1 MARLAVISYHTSPL
15 AQPGTGDGG
24 GMNVYVRELSSALA
38 RLGNEVDVY
47 TRRDNPFAPDTINVE
62 PGFRVH
68 NISAGPASVLERNE
82 LPLFVD
88 EFTDNVAEIFR
99 TSEIPDAIHAN
110 YWLSGLSGHR
120 LKHEMNIPLIM
131 TFHTLER
138 VKAETFEGESE
149 ERAAQEASI
158 FACADAVL
166 ASCDV
171 EAEQIVRFYNA
182 DPSRVHVVP
191 LGVEHAF
198 FSPGHKPQARRA
210 LGIDSDATLLLFV
223 GRLQALKG
231 VDLALETLI
240 EMRNRGE
247 NAMLS
252 IIGGP
257 SGPDGKIALNELH
270 NRVSEAGVIGNVMF
284 VAPQSHQLLS
294 SWMRAADVTLVP
306 SRAESFGL
314 VALESSACGTP
325 VVASNVGGLKTLIEP
340 GENGFLIDS
349 RDPKVWADYVAKATS
364 TEDVMKMSSSAV
376 LLARKYT
383 WRSAAQS
390 LAFLTEEIA
399 RTSLLRC

>member
-247 NAMLS
+247 NAMLA

-257 SGPDGKIALNELH
+257 SGPDGKLALNELH

>member
-390 LAFLTEEIA
+390 LALLTEEIA